1 MQSPAKRPWRVLT
14 STPRILLPRRGG
26 GFRLKNGIMRAG
38 RRAARLKVGVVM
50 TRRAEGGGQERPRTG
65 MSCSSGE
72 LSGGCPFGPGRL
84 ELSGFSTHRTVR
96 MNIHENARLAPLRRE
111 EMARSSAKAVFSRP
125 RRRRS
130 TACRRRLWR
139 GGSSATSAMDA
150 PAWRTARCGR
160 AACRARPEGL
170 SSSAPLSQRRPLAPS
185 VGAMAPATDRKPSP
199 GLAVTS
205 VSSTGSAVRQL
216 SLLRFATPAGAQV
229 C

>member
-1 MQSPAKRPWRVLT
+1 
-14 STPRILLPRRGG
+14 
-26 GFRLKNGIMRAG
+26 
-38 RRAARLKVGVVM
+38 
-50 TRRAEGGGQERPRTG
+50 
-65 MSCSSGE
+65 
-72 LSGGCPFGPGRL
+72 
-84 ELSGFSTHRTVR
+84 
-96 MNIHENARLAPLRRE
+96 MNIHENARLAPLPRE

-205 VSSTGSAVRQL
+205 VSSQENPQPKVQNTHQSPRSNRRQPVEAPHLALLKRAGSAVRQL